1 MEKHSTIVHLTTCMS
16 ALLINNNKQTTVNAA
31 LRLQMTH
38 QLRNNLRGRPKQVGV
53 HYQNHQPLLILLLK
67 HPLQLQVPVGMR
79 IQFLSLQTLFQALR
93 KMLLRR
99 NSNTG
104 HKSVPDLAATTDFKT
119 GTISASLRSTPPAS
133 ANSWDRSSPISL
145 PSSKSTSLLI
155 LLSVIQKPEPYS
167 IITPLW
173 TIIWCW
179 TSHSWSPIKMI

>member
-1 MEKHSTIVHLTTCMS
+1 MFTCATCGETFHNRAPYIVHVRTAHQQQQTNNRKRSATTS
-16 ALLINNNKQTTVNAA
+16 NNAPAA
-31 LRLQMTH
+31 KKSKRKAQASGSSLSE
-38 QLRNNLRGRPKQVGV
+38 P
-53 HYQNHQPLLILLLK
+53 P
-67 HPLQLQVPVGMR
+67 LQVPVGKQ

-119 GTISASLRSTPPAS
+119 GTISASLPSTPPAS